1 MRFTSR
7 HWAYFAAF
15 LFTSLALGPSLA
27 HLLELLNK
35 ISLSREQ
42 YFTVQGIY
50 RGWALLGIVILGELI
65 SLLTLAFLLRRER
78 WPLYWALLTLV
89 CVVGAQAIFWIWTYP
104 TNVATNNWTEIPDNW
119 QALRVTWE
127 YSHAVAAC
135 LNIIGMMALVLSVL
149 SWRDSSTEI
158 PVVARGPQV

>member
-7 HWAYFAAF
+7 HWAYLAAF
-15 LFTSLALGPSLA
+15 LFTALALGPSLA

-35 ISLSREQ
+35 ISLEREQ

-50 RGWALLGIVILGELI
+50 RGWALLGIVILGEVV
-65 SLLTLAFLLRRER
+65 SLLTLAFLSRRER
-78 WPLYWALLTLV
+78 WPLYWAVLALA

-104 TNVATNNWTEIPDNW
+104 TNVVTNNWTEIPDNW

-127 YSHAVAAC
+127 YSHAVAAG
-135 LNIIGMMALVLSVL
+135 LNIIAMVALVLSVL
-149 SWRDSSTEI
+149 SWRDSSAQI
-158 PVVARGPQV
+158 PMTAHGRQV